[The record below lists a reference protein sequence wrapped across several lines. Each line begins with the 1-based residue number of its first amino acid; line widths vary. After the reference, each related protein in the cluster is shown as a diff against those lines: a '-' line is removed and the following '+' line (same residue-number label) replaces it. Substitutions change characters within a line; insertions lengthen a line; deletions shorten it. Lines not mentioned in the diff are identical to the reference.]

1 VTYWDTS
8 ALLKLYVA
16 ERDSPYFV
24 RLLATTG
31 ERIFT
36 SAISATE
43 MLCALYRKEQEG
55 DLHARGAQALFRE
68 FSADVNSGKIVPIP
82 YGVDVVE
89 ETEKL
94 VRLVFGQH
102 PPVMLRS
109 LDAVHV
115 ASALAGKAKVVVS
128 TDARLRQVAALAKL
142 KVLP

>member
-1 VTYWDTS
+1 MNYWDTS

-31 ERIFT
+31 ERVFT
-36 SAISATE
+36 SVIGATE
-43 MLCALYRKEQEG
+43 MLCALHQREQRG
-55 DLHARGAQALFRE
+55 DLYPGGAQELFRE
-68 FSADVNSGKIVPIP
+68 FSADVNSGKIVTIP
-82 YGVDVVE
+82 YAEDIVAE
-89 ETEKL
+89 AEKL
-94 VRLVFGQH
+94 VQLVFGYH
-102 PPVMLRS
+102 PPVMLRA
-109 LDAVHV
+109 LDAIHV

>member
-1 VTYWDTS
+1 MNYWDTS

-24 RLLATTG
+24 RFLATAG

-36 SAISATE
+36 SVIGATE
-43 MLCALYRKEQEG
+43 MLCALYRKEQAG
-55 DLHARGAQALFRE
+55 DLHLGGAQALLRE
-68 FSADVNSGKIVPIP
+68 FSADVNSGKIVTIP
-82 YGVDVVE
+82 YGEDVVAE
-89 ETEKL
+89 AEKL

-102 PPVMLRS
+102 PLVMLRS
-109 LDAVHV
+109 LDAIHV

-128 TDARLRQVAALAKL
+128 TDARLRHVASLLPL